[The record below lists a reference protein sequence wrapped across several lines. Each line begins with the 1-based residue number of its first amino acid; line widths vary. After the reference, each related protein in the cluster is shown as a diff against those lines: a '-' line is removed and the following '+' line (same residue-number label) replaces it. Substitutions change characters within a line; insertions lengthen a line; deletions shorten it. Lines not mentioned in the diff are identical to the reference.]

1 MLFGNPVQGRIG
13 RPGHAD
19 PVSSFVVT
27 KPFMGE
33 FVHDGLDIDNGGPPG
48 VDPVIAIRRGK
59 VVEKR
64 IDTNG
69 ALIIRLEHADGW
81 SSGYGHLHEF
91 SVDLGQVVRRG
102 QQIGILGETGQS
114 TGPHVHFDI
123 SRLDKKL
130 GRVVRRDAW
139 PLLEQNHPR
148 KEDWM
153 PLPLR
158 ERFERCTV
166 AKGTPFY
173 TDGPGIGARK
183 VFTARA
189 KLQTVAASVDGKW
202 RLLRYQDSPS
212 APRELLYVRTTRI
225 KPQVPPD
232 AAYDERC
239 LDAIQAS
246 G

>member
-13 RPGHAD
+13 RPGHPD
-19 PVSSFVVT
+19 PVSGFVVT
-27 KPFMGE
+27 QPFKGE
-33 FVHDGLDIDNGGPPG
+33 SVHDGLDIDNGGDPG
-48 VDPVIAIRRGK
+48 DPIVAIRRGK
-59 VVEKR
+59 VVER
-64 IDTNG
+64 RVDTNG

-81 SSGYGHLHEF
+81 SSGYGHLNEF
-91 SVDLGQVVRRG
+91 KVELGDEVRRG
-102 QQIGILGETGQS
+102 RVLGTLGQTGLG

-123 SRLDKKL
+123 SRFDKQL
-130 GRVVRRDAW
+130 GRVVRLDAW

-158 ERFERCTV
+158 ERFERCSV
-166 AKGTPFY
+166 PKGTPFY
-173 TDGPGIGARK
+173 TDGPGIGTRK
-183 VFTARA
+183 LFTARA
-189 KLQTVAASVDGKW
+189 KLQTVAESVDGKW

-225 KPQVPPD
+225 KPQQPPD
-232 AAYDERC
+232 AAYDASC
-239 LDAIQAS
+239 VTAISSS